1 MPPKRKEHG
10 RDDRAEKA
18 AKLYLFCARDPDQSL
33 KVPAAMMARGY
44 TPEEAA
50 DRALQMQESNPARW
64 TDEDE
69 DELERLRTD
78 PVTIGDT
85 AYARFEDQMIQDAEL
100 AYEKMTPEQRA
111 AYLSKLMEID
121 AAGVAYD
128 DGNAPTN
135 KAPV

>member
-1 MPPKRKEHG
+1 LLVWKGVALISKMKVGKKRDVWNRIVRDGNGGDKE
-10 RDDRAEKA
+10 
-18 AKLYLFCARDPDQSL
+18 
-33 KVPAAMMARGY
+33 
-44 TPEEAA
+44 
-50 DRALQMQESNPARW
+50 ESNPARW

-69 DELERLRTD
+69 DELERLRTA

>member
-1 MPPKRKEHG
+1 MKVGEKREVWNRIV
-10 RDDRAEKA
+10 RDGNGD
-18 AKLYLFCARDPDQSL
+18 D
-33 KVPAAMMARGY
+33 
-44 TPEEAA
+44 EE
-50 DRALQMQESNPARW
+50 ESNPARW

-69 DELERLRTD
+69 DELERLQTA
-78 PVTIGDT
+78 PVTIGNT

-111 AYLSKLMEID
+111 AYLSKLTEID
-121 AAGVAYD
+121 AAGVAHD

>member
-1 MPPKRKEHG
+1 M
-10 RDDRAEKA
+10 RDGNGGD
-18 AKLYLFCARDPDQSL
+18 
-33 KVPAAMMARGY
+33 
-44 TPEEAA
+44 EE
-50 DRALQMQESNPARW
+50 ESNPARW

-69 DELERLRTD
+69 DELERLRTA

-121 AAGVAYD
+121 ATWHMTTATPR
-128 DGNAPTN
+128 PT
-135 KAPV
+135 KHQSSYIYV